1 MNYRTLLLLLIPS
14 AIIPT
19 LSGVTPTKTPASTKK
34 AKAKPASVTKSLTT
48 TSVARKPA
56 KKRRYYN
63 PWTTPT
69 FADSTIGDNVDG
81 EDLVVRRAA
90 VEALG
95 NYNGSV
101 VVADPNTGRVLTMVN
116 QKLALTGAYTP
127 CSTIKLVS
135 GLAGLSEGY
144 IDRETNV
151 RLNRW
156 ERMNL
161 TTALARSNNPYF
173 QKIGYGLGFEKIK
186 SYAHMVGL
194 GEKAGLGIDGEV
206 DGTFPGEPVMGIPI
220 GLMCSH
226 GAAIGMTPLQLTA
239 IMSAFANGG
248 TLYYLQYPRTP
259 EDLQNLVPRVK
270 RQLDIQQWLPELK
283 PGLAGAV
290 EFGTAK
296 KAALDSSEPLYG
308 KTGTC
313 SDGPTHLG
321 WFTSFYEIGNRK
333 LVVTVLLTGGRPIN
347 GPVASGVAGQVYR
360 NLAGQQ
366 YFAHQPALSPA
377 MLVNGGQN

>member
-1 MNYRTLLLLLIPS
+1 MSRT
-14 AIIPT
+14 
-19 LSGVTPTKTPASTKK
+19 VVSTTQK
-34 AKAKPASVTKSLTT
+34 
-48 TSVARKPA
+48 RKPA
-56 KKRRYYN
+56 AKKRYYN
-63 PWTTPT
+63 PYTTPT

-101 VVADPNTGRVLTMVN
+101 VVADPTSGRILTMVN

-144 IDRETNV
+144 IERETVV

-156 ERMNL
+156 ESMTL
-161 TTALARSNNPYF
+161 TTALARSNNPFF

-186 SYAHMVGL
+186 SYAQMVGL
-194 GEKAGLGIDGEV
+194 GEKAGLNIDGEV
-206 DGTFPGEPVMGIPI
+206 DGVFPASPVLGIPV

-239 IMSAFANGG
+239 IMSAIANGG
-248 TLYYLQYPRTP
+248 TLYYLQYPRTSD
-259 EDLQNLVPRVK
+259 ELQNLVPRVK
-270 RQLDIQQWLPELK
+270 RQWDIQRWLPEMK

-296 KAALDSSEPLYG
+296 RAALDSSEPLYG

-313 SDGPTHLG
+313 SEGPTHLG
-321 WFTSFYEIGNRK
+321 WFTSFYEIGPRK
-333 LVVTVLLTGGRPIN
+333 MVVTVLLTGGRPIN

-360 NLAGQQ
+360 NLSGQQ
-366 YFAHQPALSPA
+366 YFAHQPVLSPA
-377 MLVNGGQN
+377 LLVNGGHN